1 MEMGKASKVLVIGL
15 DGGTFDILRPL
26 AEEGRLPTLA
36 RLMREGVCGE
46 LTSTIPPITAA
57 AWTSFATGK
66 NPGKHGLVDFVYFP
80 NYGYSVS
87 VASSK
92 NRRAKAIWNI
102 LGEEGRKVGV
112 VSVPMTY
119 PPEPVNGFMVTGM
132 MTPPSSKNFAYPPE
146 LMGELTREV
155 GEYVIH
161 AGEGVL
167 PSDLERYL
175 DKMRADI
182 AIRVKCTLYLLRK
195 YDPDFFMFVFG
206 ALDPLQHQFFNYI
219 DVPSQP
225 SDGNEMRERILSVY
239 EEVDARIAE
248 ILEMADEDTTLIF
261 MSDHGFGPL
270 EGFLHLNNW
279 FLDKGYLTL
288 KHDIRSRVKYLL
300 FRAGFTPEAAHNLA
314 RRLRLDLRRRVNRG
328 RAYRKLQRIFLS
340 FEDIDWE
347 ATKAYALG
355 HIGQIYINL
364 RGRQPQGVVEP
375 GAEYEELREKIG
387 SELLDLV
394 SPVTGERAIE
404 RVYKREE
411 IYRGENLEQAP
422 DLLLIPKGFSHVAF
436 GESEFGS
443 NRLFGPTLGHTGHH
457 RLNGILIMQGPEMR
471 SGQTIEGANI
481 VDLAPTILYA
491 MGYPIPRDMD
501 GRVLTE
507 AFHPQFLEAQPI
519 SYGEAASAEEEQE
532 KAYSEADETEVRER
546 LKGLGYIA

>member
-1 MEMGKASKVLVIGL
+1 MRAKRKVVVIGL

-36 RLMREGVCGE
+36 RVMRDGVCGE

-80 NYGYSVS
+80 NHGYSVS
-87 VASSK
+87 VANSI
-92 NRRAKAIWNI
+92 NRRGKAIWNI
-102 LGEEGRKVGV
+102 LGDLGRGVGV
-112 VSVPMTY
+112 VGVPMTY
-119 PPEPVNGFMVTGM
+119 PTEEVNGFLLSGM
-132 MTPPSSKNFAYPPE
+132 MTPPSSENFAYPPE
-146 LMGELTREV
+146 LVGELTREV
-155 GEYVIH
+155 GEYVVH

-167 PSDLERYL
+167 PSDPERYL
-175 DKMRADI
+175 DKMKADI
-182 AIRVKCTLYLLRK
+182 AIRVKCALYLLRK
-195 YDPDFFMFVFG
+195 YNPDFFMFVFG
-206 ALDPLQHQFFNYI
+206 ALDPLQHQFFNHI
-219 DVPSQP
+219 HAPSLP
-225 SDGNEMRERILSVY
+225 SGGNGMRERILSVY
-239 EEVDARIAE
+239 DEVDARIAQ
-248 ILEMADEDTTLIF
+248 ILEMADEETTLIF

-270 EGFLHLNNW
+270 QGFLHLNNW
-279 FLDKGYLTL
+279 FLDKGYLAL
-288 KHDIRSRVKYLL
+288 KGDIRSRVKYLL
-300 FRAGFTPEAAHNLA
+300 FRADFTPETAHNLA

-364 RGRQPQGVVEP
+364 RGRQPQGIVEP
-375 GAEYEELREKIG
+375 GPEYEELREKIKA
-387 SELLDLV
+387 ELLDLV
-394 SPVTGERAIE
+394 IPITGEKAIE

-411 IYRGENLEQAP
+411 IYWGENLEQTP

-443 NRLFGPTLGHTGHH
+443 NRLFGPSLGHTGHH

-471 SGQTIEGANI
+471 SGQSIQGANI

-491 MGYPIPRDMD
+491 MGCPIPRDMD

-507 AFHPQFLEAQPI
+507 AFHRQFLEAQPI
-519 SYGEAASAEEEQE
+519 SYGEAATAAEERER
-532 KAYSEADETEVRER
+532 AYSETDEAEVRER

>member
-1 MEMGKASKVLVIGL
+1 MRAKRKVVVIGL

-26 AEEGRLPTLA
+26 AKEGRLPTLA
-36 RLMREGVCGE
+36 GLMREGVCGE
-46 LTSTIPPITAA
+46 LTSTIPPITAP

-80 NYGYSVS
+80 NHGYSVS
-87 VASSK
+87 VANSS
-92 NRRAKAIWNI
+92 NRRGKAIWNI
-102 LGEEGRKVGV
+102 LSGLGRGVGV
-112 VSVPMTY
+112 VGVPMTY
-119 PPEPVNGFMVTGM
+119 PAEEVNGFLLSGM
-132 MTPPSSKNFAYPPE
+132 MTPPSSENFAYPPE
-146 LMGELTREV
+146 LVRELTREV
-155 GEYVIH
+155 GEYVVH

-167 PSDLERYL
+167 PSDLARYL
-175 DKMRADI
+175 DKMKADI
-182 AIRVKCTLYLLRK
+182 AIRVKCALYLLRK
-195 YDPDFFMFVFG
+195 YNPDFFMFVFG

-219 DVPSQP
+219 HAPSLP
-225 SDGNEMRERILSVY
+225 SGGNGMRERILSVY
-239 EEVDARIAE
+239 EEVDARIAQ
-248 ILEMADEDTTLIF
+248 ILEMANEETTLIF

-270 EGFLHLNNW
+270 QGFLHLNNW
-279 FLDKGYLTL
+279 FLDKGYLAL
-288 KHDIRSRVKYLL
+288 NSDIRNRVKYLL
-300 FRAGFTPEAAHNLA
+300 FRADFTPETAHNLA

-364 RGRQPQGVVEP
+364 RGRQPQGIVEP
-375 GAEYEELREKIG
+375 GPEYEELREKIKA
-387 SELLDLV
+387 ELLDLV
-394 SPVTGERAIE
+394 SPITGEKAIE

-411 IYRGENLEQAP
+411 IYWGENLEQSP

-471 SGQTIEGANI
+471 SEQTIQGANI
-481 VDLAPTILYA
+481 VDLAPTILYT
-491 MGYPIPRDMD
+491 MGCPIPRDMD
-501 GRVLTE
+501 GRVLTG
-507 AFHPQFLEAQPI
+507 AFHRQFLEAQPI
-519 SYGEAASAEEEQE
+519 SYGEAATAAEERER
-532 KAYSEADETEVRER
+532 AYSEADEAEVRER

>member
-1 MEMGKASKVLVIGL
+1 MGGRRKVVVIGI

-36 RLMREGVCGE
+36 RAMREGICGE

-66 NPGKHGLVDFVYFP
+66 NPGKHGLVDFVHFP
-80 NYGYSVS
+80 QHGYSVS
-87 VASSK
+87 VANSS
-92 NRRAKAIWNI
+92 NRRGKAIWNI
-102 LGEEGRKVGV
+102 LGDLGRGVGV
-112 VSVPMTY
+112 VGVPMTY
-119 PPEPVNGFMVTGM
+119 PTEEVNGFLLSGM

-146 LMGELTREV
+146 LVGELTREV
-155 GEYVIH
+155 GEYVVH

-175 DKMRADI
+175 DKMKADI
-182 AIRVKCTLYLLRK
+182 AIRVKCALYLWRK

-219 DVPSQP
+219 HAPSLP
-225 SDGNEMRERILSVY
+225 SGGNGMRERILSIY

-248 ILEMADEDTTLIF
+248 ILEMADEETTLIF
-261 MSDHGFGPL
+261 MSDHGFGSL

-279 FLDKGYLTL
+279 LLDKGYLAL
-288 KHDIRSRVKYLL
+288 KGDIRSRGKHLL
-300 FRAGFTPEAAHNLA
+300 FRAHFTPETAHNLA
-314 RRLRLDLRRRVNRG
+314 RRLGLDLRRRVNRG

-364 RGRQPQGVVEP
+364 RGRQPQGIVEP
-375 GAEYEELREKIG
+375 GPEYEELREKIKA
-387 SELLDLV
+387 ELLDLV
-394 SPVTGERAIE
+394 TPITGEKAIE

-411 IYRGENLEQAP
+411 IYWGENLEQTP

-443 NRLFGPTLGHTGHH
+443 NRLFGPSLGHTGHH
-457 RLNGILIMQGPEMR
+457 RLNGILIMQGPEMK
-471 SGQTIEGANI
+471 SEQTIQGANI

-491 MGYPIPRDMD
+491 MGCPIPRDMD

-519 SYGEAASAEEEQE
+519 SYGEAGTAEEERE
-532 KAYSEADETEVRER
+532 RAYSEADEAEVRER